1 MAAAAAAAAAAT
13 MMAAAAVMAA
23 AALTLGGGIR
33 RWAEGQHLEV
43 EHFLG
48 GGVQQFADLAAAA
61 AGQYKNKEQGE
72 QLVRLPHCAL
82 PTKPSG
88 PCGLLHS
95 LQVPPLHTAACL
107 AHLASGSHSGPPSIM
122 TSSEAV
128 GTWSVVEPCL
138 WHGGSRTSGSP
149 SEGHRGDTR
158 RAPEH
163 L

>member
-33 RWAEGQHLEV
+33 RRAEGQHLEV

-72 QLVRLPHCAL
+72 QLVRLPHCAR
-82 PTKPSG
+82 PTKPSA
-88 PCGLLHS
+88 PCMWLIAQPPNAAIPHS
-95 LQVPPLHTAACL
+95 CLSCSLGIRQPLGAAL
-107 AHLASGSHSGPPSIM
+107 NN
-122 TSSEAV
+122 
-128 GTWSVVEPCL
+128 
-138 WHGGSRTSGSP
+138 
-149 SEGHRGDTR
+149 D
-158 RAPEH
+158 
-163 L
+163 